1 MYKTLDGR
9 VYTHCGKTVDVTFD
23 RESHEVPGDKARTWN
38 ALHNIREKKC
48 MVRSCQTRWRQMT
61 TRLAHA
67 HTTKPMISY
76 LWLATNESLDVK
88 RIRMHSLR

>member
-1 MYKTLDGR
+1 MYKTLDGDI
-9 VYTHCGKTVDVTFD
+9 YTTVARQDVTFD
-23 RESHEVPGDKARTWN
+23 ENEVCPGDKVRVIWN
-38 ALHNIREKKC
+38 GSSNIREKASAYGGSVKHGGAHTC
-48 MVRSCQTRWRQMT
+48 
-61 TRLAHA
+61 LAA